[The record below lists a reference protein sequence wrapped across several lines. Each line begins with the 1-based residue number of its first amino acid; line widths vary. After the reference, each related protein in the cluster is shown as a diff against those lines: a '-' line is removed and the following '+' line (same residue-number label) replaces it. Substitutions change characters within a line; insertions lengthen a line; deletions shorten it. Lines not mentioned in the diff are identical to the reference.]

1 MQFVRREAGS
11 SSGGRPRSRAR
22 HPLSFSA
29 LIGLTSVLTLVAVLV
44 VGCARG
50 GTSDV
55 LATPRTQVTAP
66 ASIAATASSV
76 RAVLDRYCATCHNER
91 VVSGTGEPT
100 SFLDSQLR
108 EVGLAF
114 DVLDVTRPSA
124 DPEAWEAVITKLRAG
139 TMPPG
144 GSPRPDE
151 ATYHAVASWLEAEID
166 RVASANPNPG
176 RNSSVHRLN
185 RTEYS
190 NAIRDLFALEIDG
203 DALLSGDETS
213 DTGFDNNA
221 DVLSITTSQLERY
234 LSAARKITR
243 LAIGLP
249 PAAGFVRFEN
259 SVLLT
264 QSDRQSEE
272 LPLGS
277 RGGIATRYH
286 FPADGEYQ
294 FKVQLGSNWQ
304 DYIRGMGRRHELDLR
319 IDSEIVRR
327 FTVGGEAPPGA
338 APTTFSPAEL
348 GSPEWEEY
356 VREADSPL
364 DIRVP
369 VEGGPHL
376 VGVSFVR
383 SMWEPEGILQPQMA
397 GELLSNDEMF
407 HGDARVHSLTIEG
420 PYEGV
425 LPSDTPSRQ
434 KIFGCYPTEASEEG
448 ECATQI
454 LSRLARLSYRQPVTD
469 QDLRTLLAFFE
480 DGRERGGSFDSGI
493 QLALERL
500 LVDPAFLLRV
510 QEDPADAVPGQ
521 PYRLSE
527 IELATR
533 LSFFLWSSIP
543 DEPLLDVAER
553 RELNDPAILD
563 QQVRRM
569 LADPRAES
577 LVSNFAAQWLHLR
590 NLSEVKG
597 EPAIFPN
604 FDQDLVESFR
614 QETELFIASTIE
626 EDRSVLDLL
635 RADYTFVN
643 ERLARHY
650 GIPGIYGSRFRRVTL
665 PNTDERGGLLAHG
678 SVLSLSSYPNR
689 TSPVLRGKWLL
700 EAIFGAPPPGPPP
713 NVPGLPERGEGGEIA
728 SVRERLEE
736 HRNSPACA
744 SCHANIDPPG
754 FALESYDALGA
765 FRILDEGGRPVD
777 DTGLMPNGV
786 TVEGLAGLRSLLL
799 QKPER
804 FVGTVTE
811 RLLAYSLGRQ
821 LDFYD
826 QPSVRE
832 IVRNAA
838 GDDYRWSSLIRGV
851 VESPTFQM
859 RMPAG

>member
-1 MQFVRREAGS
+1 M
-11 SSGGRPRSRAR
+11 
-22 HPLSFSA
+22 
-29 LIGLTSVLTLVAVLV
+29 
-44 VGCARG
+44 
-50 GTSDV
+50 
-55 LATPRTQVTAP
+55 
-66 ASIAATASSV
+66 
-76 RAVLDRYCATCHNER
+76 
-91 VVSGTGEPT
+91 
-100 SFLDSQLR
+100 
-108 EVGLAF
+108 
-114 DVLDVTRPSA
+114 
-124 DPEAWEAVITKLRAG
+124 
-139 TMPPG
+139 
-144 GSPRPDE
+144 
-151 ATYHAVASWLEAEID
+151 
-166 RVASANPNPG
+166 
-176 RNSSVHRLN
+176 HRLN
-185 RTEYS
+185 RTEYA

-203 DALLSGDETS
+203 DALLPGDETS

-243 LAIGLP
+243 LATGLP

-264 QSDRQSEE
+264 QSDRQSED

-277 RGGIATRYH
+277 RGGIAARYY

-294 FKVQLGSNWQ
+294 FTIQLGSNWQ
-304 DYIRGMGRRHELDLR
+304 DYIRGMGRPHELDLR
-319 IDSEIVRR
+319 IDGELVRR
-327 FTVGGEAPPGA
+327 FTVGAEAPPGA
-338 APTTFSPAEL
+338 AATTFSPAEL

-356 VREADSPL
+356 VREADSDL
-364 DIRVP
+364 NVRVP
-369 VEGGPHL
+369 VDGGPHV

-407 HGDARVHSLTIEG
+407 HGDARVHSVSIEG

-425 LPSDTPSRQ
+425 LLGDTPSRQ
-434 KIFGCYPTEASEEG
+434 KIFECYPAVASEEAA
-448 ECATQI
+448 CASRI
-454 LSRLARLSYRQPVTD
+454 LSQLARLAYRRPVTD

-480 DGRERGGSFDSGI
+480 DGRARGGFDAGI

-500 LVDPAFLLRV
+500 VVDPDFLLRV
-510 QEDPADAVPGQ
+510 QEDPADAVPGR

-543 DEPLLDVAER
+543 DEPLLDAAER
-553 RELNDPAILD
+553 RELSDPEILG
-563 QQVRRM
+563 QHVRRM

-590 NLSEVKG
+590 NLSDVKG

-626 EDRSVLDLL
+626 EDQSVLDLL
-635 RADYTFVN
+635 RADYTYVN

-665 PNTDERGGLLAHG
+665 PNTHERGGLLAHG
-678 SVLSLSSYPNR
+678 SVLSLSSYPDR

-713 NVPGLPERGEGGEIA
+713 NVPDLPDRGEEGQIA
-728 SVRERLEE
+728 SVRERLEQ
-736 HRNSPACA
+736 HRSNPVCA
-744 SCHANIDPPG
+744 SCHASIDPPG

-765 FRILDEGGRPVD
+765 FRTLDEAGRPVD
-777 DTGLMPNGV
+777 DTGVMPNGV
-786 TVEGLAGLRSLLL
+786 IVDGLTGLRALLL
-799 QKPER
+799 EKPER
-804 FVGTVTE
+804 FVGTLTE
-811 RLLAYSLGRQ
+811 RLLAYALGRQ
-821 LDFYD
+821 LNFYD
-826 QPSVRE
+826 HPSVRE
-832 IVRNAA
+832 IVRSAA
-838 GDDYRWSSLIRGV
+838 RGDYRWSSLIQGI

-859 RMPAG
+859 RMPAE